1 MLPLFR
7 SGILSRGIS
16 EGAADI
22 IMQSWR
28 YGTQKQYRTYLQ
40 RWHIFCDS
48 RKINPVCA
56 TIENG
61 IEFLFNEYKKGLS
74 YSAINTVRSA
84 LSTVIILPEGSFGS
98 HPLVSRFLKGVFQ
111 ARPSFP
117 RYQSTWNVSDVL
129 SYLRTMGP
137 AENLKLPDLSLKTVM
152 SVTLLSG
159 QRCQTVHALT
169 LSGMKQTD
177 NHIIFELNTLLKTS
191 RPGKYI
197 KQLSFKY
204 YPDDKLLC
212 VMTCLKQYL
221 QKTNQVRDGNGKL
234 WLSFNKPH
242 KPVTK
247 DTIARWIKTVLGKAG
262 IDTSS
267 YTAHSTRAA
276 STSAVSSANLP
287 IDIIMKAAGW
297 SSENTFQKFYNKPL
311 VNSQNIGEQLLLLH
325 SDVTK

>member
-1 MLPLFR
+1 M
-7 SGILSRGIS
+7 
-16 EGAADI
+16 
-22 IMQSWR
+22 
-28 YGTQKQYRTYLQ
+28 
-40 RWHIFCDS
+40 
-48 RKINPVCA
+48 
-56 TIENG
+56 
-61 IEFLFNEYKKGLS
+61 
-74 YSAINTVRSA
+74 
-84 LSTVIILPEGSFGS
+84 
-98 HPLVSRFLKGVFQ
+98 FQ

-129 SYLRTMGP
+129 SYLQTMGP

-169 LSGMKQTD
+169 LSGMKQAD
-177 NHIIFELNTLLKTS
+177 NHITFELNTLLKTS
-191 RPGKYI
+191 RPGKHI
-197 KQLSFKY
+197 EPLSFKS

-212 VMTCLKQYL
+212 VVTCLKQYL
-221 QKTNQVRDGNGKL
+221 QKTNQVRDGNDKL

-267 YTAHSTRAA
+267 YITHSTRAA

-297 SSENTFQKFYNKPL
+297 SIDHFRVTSHMTNCLFGRHVGGKTKKNKK
-311 VNSQNIGEQLLLLH
+311 S
-325 SDVTK
+325 S